1 MEIIEMEFKN
11 EKISI
16 PKFIWNPVS
25 DTLKKPVSKDTLNQ
39 QIFEYNRSLYADD
52 GAILFESYMDLV
64 NGSKIID
71 AVLKKFGLLMHKGDK
86 VKKKKPKTEFV
97 YFPSCND
104 MDEEELNA
112 KQQEFFIEENEYIA
126 HTESFKYLGSFITNY
141 LEDDTDIDA
150 RIKSASKMFESLARN
165 ILCNKSLGIPTRKR
179 LFIATVTNLLLWGC
193 ESWATKETQINKLR
207 VVYDKWIRRMSNVT
221 LKNLKDTHTKMSEIR
236 KLFDDIESLDQI
248 YLKRRLAWF
257 EKISMMK
264 QDDQG
269 TRLPRK
275 FLKTCC
281 ITNQCKK
288 RGTGNMS
295 IRESYHNDF
304 KKLNIEQF
312 GTRYI
317 RRKTRATSLEEE
329 RIKKLVNAG
338 DLNYLIQLENSP
350 DYHEMVEYCLELKRG
365 SFKSCKKIKRR

>member
-1 MEIIEMEFKN
+1 LN
-11 EKISI
+11 E
-16 PKFIWNPVS
+16 
-25 DTLKKPVSKDTLNQ
+25 
-39 QIFEYNRSLYADD
+39 
-52 GAILFESYMDLV
+52 
-64 NGSKIID
+64 
-71 AVLKKFGLLMHKGDK
+71 
-86 VKKKKPKTEFV
+86 
-97 YFPSCND
+97 
-104 MDEEELNA
+104 

-317 RRKTRATSLEEE
+317 RRKTRATSLTTM
-329 RIKKLVNAG
+329 RW
-338 DLNYLIQLENSP
+338 
-350 DYHEMVEYCLELKRG
+350 
-365 SFKSCKKIKRR
+365 